1 MKTLTP
7 GIQRLVRAC
16 PAHAGAI
23 GRLDHALEKHAGH
36 SNAEL
41 IRLMRRSFL
50 ADGDEVEESVRQKLL
65 SLRQH
70 PPNRL

>member
-7 GIQRLVRAC
+7 GNQRLVQAC

-23 GRLDHALEKHAGH
+23 GRLDRALEKNAGH

-41 IRLMRRSFL
+41 IRRMRQDYF
-50 ADGDEVEESVRQKLL
+50 ADVNEVEKSVRQKLL
-65 SLRQH
+65 SLR
-70 PPNRL
+70 